1 MSKNTLQL
9 PELCLGTMTWGQ
21 QNTQDQGFAQ
31 MDYAW
36 EQGVKFWD
44 TAEMYSVPAAAETYA
59 STETIIG
66 NWLASRGG
74 RDNIILATKVI
85 GNTPSMYWIR
95 QGDQQENGHGVSSS
109 LVQACEDSLQR
120 LQTDYIDLY
129 QLHWPERAVNNF
141 GTLGYS
147 VTDDELYSL
156 ERLRNT
162 VKTLGDLISQG
173 KIRHWGL
180 SNESAWGIM
189 KFIQI
194 ADELGVPRPLS
205 VQNPYSLLN
214 RSAEVGVAEVCH
226 REGVQFMAY
235 STLGMGM
242 LTGKYDGG
250 ALPAGARLEVFKDH
264 FRRYSGAQAVK
275 ASQAYNDLARE
286 FGLEPAHLA
295 LAWVNAQP
303 WVQSNI
309 IGGTS
314 VEQLQI
320 NVASLEVNLSD
331 ELVQRVEE
339 IHEIYTYPAP

>member
-1 MSKNTLQL
+1 MSAQKLQL
-9 PELCLGTMTWGQ
+9 PEFCLGTMTWGQ
-21 QNTQDQGFAQ
+21 QNTPEQGFAQ
-31 MDYAW
+31 MDFAW
-36 EQGVKFWD
+36 EQNLRFWD

-59 STETIIG
+59 STETIMG
-66 NWLASRGG
+66 NWLASRGK
-74 RDNIILATKVI
+74 RNDILIATKVI
-85 GNTPSMYWIR
+85 GHKPEMHWIR
-95 QGDQQENGHGVSSS
+95 SGASQENGHGNPES
-109 LVQACEDSLQR
+109 LTAACEASLRR

-129 QLHWPERAVNNF
+129 QLHWPERGVNNF
-141 GTLGYS
+141 GTLGFKVS
-147 VTDDELYSL
+147 DSELYSV
-156 ERLRNT
+156 ERLRTT
-162 VKTLGDLISQG
+162 VVTLGELISAG

-250 ALPAGARLEVFKDH
+250 ALPTGTRLQIFKDH
-264 FRRYSGAQAVK
+264 FRRYSGAQAVL
-275 ASQAYNDLARE
+275 AAQAYNDLARE

-303 WVQSNI
+303 WVRSNI
-309 IGGTS
+309 VAGTT
-314 VEQLQI
+314 VAQLQTNLAAQ
-320 NVASLEVNLSD
+320 NVSLSA
-331 ELVQRVEE
+331 ELVQRIEAL
-339 IHEIYTYPAP
+339 HQIYTYPAP